1 VSRLTDAEIETALAR
16 APGWTRVGEAI
27 ERRYA
32 FASFAD
38 AVAFLVRLAF
48 DAEAQDHHP
57 DVVID
62 YRRVTLRYWTHSDGG
77 LTAGDFEGARA
88 ADRAALAFL
97 QGD

>member
-1 VSRLTDAEIETALAR
+1 VSRLTDGEIESALAR

-27 ERRYA
+27 ERRFA

-77 LTAGDFEGARA
+77 LTARDFDGARA
-88 ADRAALAFL
+88 ADRAALAFP